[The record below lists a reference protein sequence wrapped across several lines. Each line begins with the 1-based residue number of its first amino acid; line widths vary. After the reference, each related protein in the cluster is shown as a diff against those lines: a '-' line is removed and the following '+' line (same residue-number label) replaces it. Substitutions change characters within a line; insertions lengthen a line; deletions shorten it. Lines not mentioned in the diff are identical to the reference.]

1 MATRSRI
8 AVELSDGTVKSVYCH
23 YDGYPEG
30 VGQDLLNLEFSSTE
44 EVEEFID
51 EGDRSTVEL
60 SYKEWRDEDCPPDS
74 HESVRDFFD
83 GDIEMY
89 GYLFTQ
95 EGEWLV
101 WSHYSGQSMP
111 MRLEEVLSPQFK

>member
-23 YDGYPEG
+23 NDGRPEG

-51 EGDRSTVEL
+51 EGDRTTVEL

-74 HESVRDFFD
+74 HASVRDFFD
-83 GDIEMY
+83 GDIEEY

-101 WSHYSGQSMP
+101 WSHHLGQPMP
-111 MRLEEVLSPQFK
+111 IRLEETLSPID